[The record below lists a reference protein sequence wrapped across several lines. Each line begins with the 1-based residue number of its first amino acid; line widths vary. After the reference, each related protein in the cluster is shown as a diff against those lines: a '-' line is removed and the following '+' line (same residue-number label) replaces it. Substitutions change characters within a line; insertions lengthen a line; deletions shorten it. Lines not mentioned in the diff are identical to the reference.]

1 MRAKA
6 ITAALAILLLPVL
19 ASAAQPR
26 SFKKKDFQKQYR
38 RVLERYA
45 EGDFEDAVSSLVE
58 LESAA
63 VAEYG
68 VKVLDRMLKAKLIV
82 LRDLMVDGGIEVLA
96 PVTLLHEDTYV
107 AYLDLGSS
115 PLARHSRTMT
125 ADLVQFYAEQGDS
138 QEDQLMASGLMA
150 SLAGRFQEAYLDSA
164 AAELFALA
172 LDVDPRNAAAL
183 QGLAGL
189 YERRG
194 EYERTVLYLEQLADV
209 DPLNREGRLRLAVNL
224 MRVDRQRKSGET
236 LRQLID
242 EPDSDWILSLAYQE
256 LARIL
261 TDNAD
266 FTSARSLLEEAVGRL
281 PRDPSLPI
289 QLAYL
294 SDREE
299 SVDGDIDLL
308 VWLRR
313 SAEDGGESPRYL
325 YSQIPKSALEDLRRA
340 LRQERQDRLLLLAA
354 ALDGHHHFDAAAEA
368 GS

>member
-19 ASAAQPR
+19 ASAAEPK

-45 EGDFEDAVSSLVE
+45 EGDFEGAVSTLVE

-63 VAEYG
+63 VTEYG
-68 VKVLDRMLKAKLIV
+68 VKVLNRMWKAKLSL
-82 LRDLMVDGGIEVLA
+82 LRDLMVDGGLEVLA

-115 PLARHSRTMT
+115 PLTRHSRTMT

-138 QEDQLMASGLMA
+138 QESQLMASGMMA

-164 AAELFALA
+164 ASELFALA
-172 LDVDPRNAAAL
+172 LDVDPRNVAAL
-183 QGLAGL
+183 QGLAGI

-194 EYERTVLYLEQLADV
+194 EYERTVLYLEELADV

-224 MRVDRQRKSGET
+224 VRVDRQREAGET
-236 LRQLID
+236 LRQLVQ
-242 EPDSDWILSLAYQE
+242 EPENDWVLALAYQE

-261 TDNAD
+261 TSNGD
-266 FTSARSLLEEAVGRL
+266 FSSARALLEEAVGRL
-281 PRDPSLPI
+281 PRDPSLSI

-294 SDREE
+294 SDRDE
-299 SVDGDIDLL
+299 SADANTDLL
-308 VWLRR
+308 LSLRLCA
-313 SAEDGGESPRYL
+313 AEGSESPRYL
-325 YSQIPKSALEDLRRA
+325 YSQVPKSALEDLRRA
-340 LRQERQDRLLLLAA
+340 LRRERDDRLVVLAG
-354 ALDGHHHFDAAAEA
+354 ALDGGHHFDAAAEA